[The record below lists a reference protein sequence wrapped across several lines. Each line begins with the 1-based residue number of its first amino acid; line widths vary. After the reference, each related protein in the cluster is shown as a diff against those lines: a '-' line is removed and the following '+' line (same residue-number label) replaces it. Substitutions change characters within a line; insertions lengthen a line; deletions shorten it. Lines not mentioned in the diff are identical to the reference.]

1 MKSLKNK
8 MLPFLILLFTFSG
21 IAYGQNT
28 AKDTLPKTRSFLHDS
43 VIDVKTDNMAYR
55 DAFAYRE
62 IADSLND
69 GLDSAKTLINDQN
82 QALNTA
88 NNHIKTQ
95 SAILDEQVNDN
106 AILKNKVEKLE
117 RKAKRWS
124 NVSGIL
130 AFIATVSIM
139 IILK

>member
-1 MKSLKNK
+1 
-8 MLPFLILLFTFSG
+8 
-21 IAYGQNT
+21 
-28 AKDTLPKTRSFLHDS
+28 
-43 VIDVKTDNMAYR
+43 MAYR

-62 IADSLND
+62 IADSLTD

-82 QALNTA
+82 QALNIA

-95 SAILDEQVNDN
+95 SAILDAQVNDN
-106 AILKNKVEKLE
+106 AILKKKVEKLE
-117 RKAKRWS
+117 GKVKIWS

-130 AFIATVSIM
+130 AFIAGGSIM

>member
-1 MKSLKNK
+1 
-8 MLPFLILLFTFSG
+8 
-21 IAYGQNT
+21 
-28 AKDTLPKTRSFLHDS
+28 
-43 VIDVKTDNMAYR
+43 MAYR

>member
-1 MKSLKNK
+1 M
-8 MLPFLILLFTFSG
+8 
-21 IAYGQNT
+21 
-28 AKDTLPKTRSFLHDS
+28 
-43 VIDVKTDNMAYR
+43 
-55 DAFAYRE
+55 
-62 IADSLND
+62 
-69 GLDSAKTLINDQN
+69 DSAKTLINDQN

-106 AILKNKVEKLE
+106 AILKIRSKSSNEKQ
-117 RKAKRWS
+117 KRWS

-139 IILK
+139 IILKIDKMKEVQK